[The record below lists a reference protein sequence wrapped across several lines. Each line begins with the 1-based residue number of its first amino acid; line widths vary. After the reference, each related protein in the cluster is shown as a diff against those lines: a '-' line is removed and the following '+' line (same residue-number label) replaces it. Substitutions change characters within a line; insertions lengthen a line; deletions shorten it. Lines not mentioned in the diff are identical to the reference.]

1 MSYFFFVLFK
11 NTNILS
17 FVISFQDIL
26 CKPAVFSLVKAGH
39 KSSLMYYRRQ
49 TDWPTDSLRGGLDAA
64 ERHTDQQT
72 EGETD
77 QQPKVVSSLEGDC
90 ICHVDMTVFFFLR
103 SLTQYASWE
112 VRWVSL
118 STNTAIT

>member
-1 MSYFFFVLFK
+1 MNNELFFFVLFK

-17 FVISFQDIL
+17 LVISFQDIL

-90 ICHVDMTVFFFLR
+90 ICHVDMTVFFLFKVVNTICQLG
-103 SLTQYASWE
+103 ST
-112 VRWVSL
+112 VSL
-118 STNTAIT
+118 PVY

>member
-1 MSYFFFVLFK
+1 MSFFSFVLFK

-39 KSSLMYYRRQ
+39 KSSLMYYRRK
-49 TDWPTDSLRGGLDAA
+49 TDWHTDSLRGGLDAA

-72 EGETD
+72 EEETD
-77 QQPKVVSSLEGDC
+77 QQPKVVSSL
-90 ICHVDMTVFFFLR
+90 
-103 SLTQYASWE
+103 
-112 VRWVSL
+112 
-118 STNTAIT
+118 

>member
-1 MSYFFFVLFK
+1 MSNEFFFFVLFK

-26 CKPAVFSLVKAGH
+26 CKPAVFSLVKTGH

-49 TDWPTDSLRGGLDAA
+49 TDWHTDSLRGGLDAA

-77 QQPKVVSSLEGDC
+77 QQPKVVSSL
-90 ICHVDMTVFFFLR
+90 
-103 SLTQYASWE
+103 
-112 VRWVSL
+112 
-118 STNTAIT
+118 